1 MGRSKWKGP
10 YIQTFS
16 IKQQTNT
23 KQQLEKYKASRN
35 SEIVPKHLGLTFSV
49 HNGKNYLEINVT
61 NDMIGHKFGEF
72 VFTRSKFYFKKKK
85 SKK

>member
-10 YIQTFS
+10 YIETVLIEQS
-16 IKQQTNT
+16 NT
-23 KQQLEKYKASRN
+23 KQKVDKYKASRN
-35 SEIVPKHLGLTFSV
+35 SEIVPKFLGVTFNV
-49 HNGKNYLEINVT
+49 HNGKNYSEVTVT

>member
-10 YIQTFS
+10 YIQITC
-16 IKQQTNT
+16 IEQKQN
-23 KQQLEKYKASRN
+23 KYKASRN
-35 SEIVPKHLGLTFSV
+35 SEIVPKFLGLIFNV
-49 HNGKNYLEINVT
+49 HNGKSYSEVTVT
-61 NDMIGHKFGEF
+61 NEMIGHKFGEF